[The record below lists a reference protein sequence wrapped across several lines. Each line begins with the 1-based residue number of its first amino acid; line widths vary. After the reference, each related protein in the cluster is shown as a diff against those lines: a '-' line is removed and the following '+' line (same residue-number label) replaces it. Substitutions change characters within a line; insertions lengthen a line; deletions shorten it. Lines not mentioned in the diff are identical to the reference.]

1 MPRIKRISQLT
12 GWVWPSTSRTHTV
25 LPMTAPPWVG
35 TRRASVHGMADT
47 IVLPIAGLGI
57 LVMDRATFDAALSAG
72 RALVPSEA
80 PKPRTSTRGSDA
92 QLLDAEQLE
101 AVTAVPATWWMA
113 AARARR
119 IPFRKIGRRVRFVL
133 EEIIACEE
141 LKRRELEQALPRESL
156 AIKLKKPTNR
166 SRPHR
171 RP

>member
-1 MPRIKRISQLT
+1 M
-12 GWVWPSTSRTHTV
+12 V
-25 LPMTAPPWVG
+25 LLVTAPPCVG
-35 TRRASVHGMADT
+35 TRRTSVHDMADT

-57 LVMDRATFDAALSAG
+57 LVMDRAEFEAALSAG
-72 RALVPSEA
+72 RSLVPTEA
-80 PKPRTSTRGSDA
+80 PKPRARVRRSDA

-141 LKRRELEQALPRESL
+141 LKRRELEQVLPRDSP
-156 AIKLKKPTNR
+156 AIKLRKPTGR
-166 SRPHR
+166 YRPHR

>member
-1 MPRIKRISQLT
+1 M
-12 GWVWPSTSRTHTV
+12 V
-25 LPMTAPPWVG
+25 LLVTAPPCVG
-35 TRRASVHGMADT
+35 TRRASVPDMADT

-57 LVMDRATFDAALSAG
+57 LVMDRAEFEAALSAG
-72 RALVPSEA
+72 RALVPAEA
-80 PKPRTSTRGSDA
+80 PKTRASEPRTRARRSES

-141 LKRRELEQALPRESL
+141 LKRRELEQVLPRESL
-156 AIKLKKPTNR
+156 AVKLKEKPTGR
-166 SRPHR
+166 YRPHR